1 MATGLNPRRIHEALC
16 PNHLAKAAHQWPV
29 DGDLKLL
36 FDQCVDCEDV
46 LRNLFAGEDSWW
58 LRLFAGFPVALV
70 EHQAATH
77 EAAHAVV
84 GVVTGHPL
92 ERVWIAEN
100 GGGEGATEPGG
111 AVDYGPWAMPL
122 EDHLAAVWAGLEGSL
137 RWLLDHEL
145 DMPENR
151 IDVVY
156 GSWNDAVQAHAMTDE
171 DQVPRYFG
179 RAKAATLVDLHWRQI
194 QRLANALLEHRDI
207 SGDEVRAMLYE
218 SPIPATRLT

>member
-100 GGGEGATEPGG
+100 GGARVP
-111 AVDYGPWAMPL
+111 PSQ
-122 EDHLAAVWAGLEGSL
+122 AAQSTTGRGRCPSKTTWPPS
-137 RWLLDHEL
+137 
-145 DMPENR
+145 
-151 IDVVY
+151 
-156 GSWNDAVQAHAMTDE
+156 
-171 DQVPRYFG
+171 G
-179 RAKAATLVDLHWRQI
+179 RAWREAFDGCLI
-194 QRLANALLEHRDI
+194 KNW
-207 SGDEVRAMLYE
+207 
-218 SPIPATRLT
+218 TRLRTGSMWCTDRGTTPFTRMR